1 MRFTR
6 PGALAQISGERAKTF
21 SKFED
26 MEFIAYPK
34 DARVS
39 ETITSRFLVGCHPRM
54 RFALDISAMRT
65 AGSPARLGESIN
77 GI

>member
-1 MRFTR
+1 
-6 PGALAQISGERAKTF
+6 
-21 SKFED
+21 
-26 MEFIAYPK
+26 MEFMAYPK

-39 ETITSRFLVGCHPRM
+39 ETITSRFLVGCHPRI